1 MAEISL
7 EPEQM
12 IEIVDSTNNL
22 IGYVS
27 GTLPN
32 AVTNHDNIVTIDAN
46 DESESDSNSDTLS
59 IRPEAPPEI
68 PADKDI
74 VMIDHTDANHDSDL
88 DSDSDTLSIGQDAPP
103 NILSDNDNDNTLSS
117 QESTYDET
125 ETYEIID
132 ELLNEDNEPAT
143 PAIPIVNYAGDI
155 ENADDYVNGWE
166 WQLEDKGSSCGPC
179 LFDSKLNIQSNG
191 NQPETFLKHCL
202 THQCGQHYHKRQI
215 TMHGRVLQINEVS
228 VFKDLFIHFIYI

>member
-1 MAEISL
+1 MVGIGL

-46 DESESDSNSDTLS
+46 DESESDSNSDT

-68 PADKDI
+68 PSDKDI
-74 VMIDHTDANHDSDL
+74 VTIDDTHANHDSDL
-88 DSDSDTLSIGQDAPP
+88 DSDSDTLSIGQDAPS

-117 QESTYDET
+117 QESTCDET

-132 ELLNEDNEPAT
+132 ELLNEDNEPTT
-143 PAIPIVNYAGDI
+143 PAMPIVNYPGDI
-155 ENADDYVNGWE
+155 ENTDDDANGWE

-179 LFDSKLNIQSNG
+179 IFDPKLNIQSIG
-191 NQPETFLKHCL
+191 NQPETFFKALFDTSMWTTL
-202 THQCGQHYHKRQI
+202 SQETNNYARQSIANKRGI
-215 TMHGRVLQINEVS
+215 S
-228 VFKDLFIHFIYI
+228 F

>member
-1 MAEISL
+1 MVGIGL

-46 DESESDSNSDTLS
+46 DELESDSNSDTLS

-68 PADKDI
+68 PAYKDT
-74 VMIDHTDANHDSDL
+74 VTIDHTHANHDSDL

-117 QESTYDET
+117 QESTCDET

-132 ELLNEDNEPAT
+132 ELLNEDNEPTT
-143 PAIPIVNYAGDI
+143 PAIPIVNYVGDI
-155 ENADDYVNGWE
+155 ENADDYANGWE

-179 LFDSKLNIQSNG
+179 IFDSKLNIQLIG
-191 NQPETFLKHCL
+191 NQPETFFEALFDTSMWTTL
-202 THQCGQHYHKRQI
+202 SQETNNYARQSI
-215 TMHGRVLQINEVS
+215 DN
-228 VFKDLFIHFIYI
+228 K

>member
-1 MAEISL
+1 MAGIGL
-7 EPEQM
+7 EPEEM

-32 AVTNHDNIVTIDAN
+32 AVTNHDNIVMID
-46 DESESDSNSDTLS
+46 ELESDSNSDTLS
-59 IRPEAPPEI
+59 IQPEAPPEI

-88 DSDSDTLSIGQDAPP
+88 DSDSGTLSIGQDAPP

-125 ETYEIID
+125 ETCEIID
-132 ELLNEDNEPAT
+132 EHLNEDNEPAT

-155 ENADDYVNGWE
+155 ENDDYANGWE

-179 LFDSKLNIQSNG
+179 LFDSKFNIQSNG
-191 NQPETFLKHCL
+191 NQP
-202 THQCGQHYHKRQI
+202 I
-215 TMHGRVLQINEVS
+215 TGD
-228 VFKDLFIHFIYI
+228 K

>member
-1 MAEISL
+1 MAGIGL

-32 AVTNHDNIVTIDAN
+32 AVTNDNIVTIDAN
-46 DESESDSNSDTLS
+46 DESESDSNSDT

-74 VMIDHTDANHDSDL
+74 VTIDHTHANHDSDL

-103 NILSDNDNDNTLSS
+103 NILYDNDNTLSS
-117 QESTYDET
+117 QESTCDET

-132 ELLNEDNEPAT
+132 ELLNEDNEPTT
-143 PAIPIVNYAGDI
+143 PAITIVNYPGDI
-155 ENADDYVNGWE
+155 ENADDYANGWE
-166 WQLEDKGSSCGPC
+166 WQLEDKGSSCGQC
-179 LFDSKLNIQSNG
+179 IFDSKCNIQSIG
-191 NQPETFLKHCL
+191 NQPETFF
-202 THQCGQHYHKRQI
+202 
-215 TMHGRVLQINEVS
+215 EA
-228 VFKDLFIHFIYI
+228 LFDTSM

>member
-1 MAEISL
+1 MAGIGS

-32 AVTNHDNIVTIDAN
+32 AVTNHDNIVIIDAN

-59 IRPEAPPEI
+59 IWPEARPEI

-74 VMIDHTDANHDSDL
+74 VTIDHTDAYRDSDL
-88 DSDSDTLSIGQDAPP
+88 DSDSDTLSIGHDAPP
-103 NILSDNDNDNTLSS
+103 NILSENDNDNDNTLSS

-132 ELLNEDNEPAT
+132 KLLNEDNEPAT

-155 ENADDYVNGWE
+155 ENADDYANGWE

-179 LFDSKLNIQSNG
+179 LFDSKLNI
-191 NQPETFLKHCL
+191 
-202 THQCGQHYHKRQI
+202 
-215 TMHGRVLQINEVS
+215 
-228 VFKDLFIHFIYI
+228 

>member
-1 MAEISL
+1 MAGIGL

-12 IEIVDSTNNL
+12 IEIVDSTNNF
-22 IGYVS
+22 GYVS

-32 AVTNHDNIVTIDAN
+32 AVTNPDNIVMIDAN

-59 IRPEAPPEI
+59 IWPEAPPEI

-88 DSDSDTLSIGQDAPP
+88 DSDTLSIGQDAPP

-117 QESTYDET
+117 QESTCDET

-132 ELLNEDNEPAT
+132 ELLNEDNK
-143 PAIPIVNYAGDI
+143 PAIPTVNYTGNI
-155 ENADDYVNGWE
+155 ENADDYANGWE
-166 WQLEDKGSSCGPC
+166 WQLEDKGSSCCPC

-191 NQPETFLKHCL
+191 NHPETFF
-202 THQCGQHYHKRQI
+202 
-215 TMHGRVLQINEVS
+215 EA
-228 VFKDLFIHFIYI
+228 LFDISMWTTLSQETNNYEQQSIANK

>member
-1 MAEISL
+1 MAGIGL

-46 DESESDSNSDTLS
+46 DESESDSNSDT
-59 IRPEAPPEI
+59 IWPEAPPEI

-74 VMIDHTDANHDSDL
+74 VTMDHTHANHDSDL

-117 QESTYDET
+117 QESTCDET
-125 ETYEIID
+125 ET
-132 ELLNEDNEPAT
+132 
-143 PAIPIVNYAGDI
+143 
-155 ENADDYVNGWE
+155 
-166 WQLEDKGSSCGPC
+166 
-179 LFDSKLNIQSNG
+179 
-191 NQPETFLKHCL
+191 
-202 THQCGQHYHKRQI
+202 
-215 TMHGRVLQINEVS
+215 
-228 VFKDLFIHFIYI
+228 

>member
-1 MAEISL
+1 MAGIGL

-12 IEIVDSTNNL
+12 IEIVDSTNNF
-22 IGYVS
+22 GYVS

-32 AVTNHDNIVTIDAN
+32 AVTNPDNIVMIDAN

-59 IRPEAPPEI
+59 IWPEAPPEI

-88 DSDSDTLSIGQDAPP
+88 DSDTLSIGQDAPP
-103 NILSDNDNDNTLSS
+103 NILSGNDNDNTLSP
-117 QESTYDET
+117 QESTCDET

-132 ELLNEDNEPAT
+132 ELLNEDNKPAT
-143 PAIPIVNYAGDI
+143 PAIPIVNYAGNI
-155 ENADDYVNGWE
+155 ENADDYANSWE

-202 THQCGQHYHKRQI
+202 TYQCGQHYHKRQI
-215 TMHGRVLQINEVS
+215 TEWQSIANKRGIS
-228 VFKDLFIHFIYI
+228 F